1 MNIKK
6 KIQGK
11 TPYVYAKMKKSS
23 AYTIYGD
30 ICKSVF
36 FQTNNYNVQY
46 FYKHISLII

>member
-1 MNIKK
+1 MNIKN

-36 FQTNNYNVQY
+36 FPNKQLQY
-46 FYKHISLII
+46 ETI

>member
-1 MNIKK
+1 M
-6 KIQGK
+6 IQDK

-30 ICKSVF
+30 ICKSDF

>member
-1 MNIKK
+1 MIIKN

-11 TPYVYAKMKKSS
+11 NPNVYAKMKKSS

-30 ICKSVF
+30 ICKTVF